1 MIKYI
6 VMAATAIVVAG
17 CAATG
22 PTGPKET
29 VVNANL
35 WNAGTAMAIITDK
48 DKIPAGKVTFRGAN
62 TSTDET
68 AHEML
73 VLKVDTDLPN
83 LPYDESTGRVPED
96 QIESLGEIPEIEP
109 GVSDEVTLDLAPGTY
124 LLFCNKP
131 GHFALNMK
139 TLIHVQ

>member
-1 MIKYI
+1 MIKYV
-6 VMAATAIVVAG
+6 VMAVAALTVAG

-22 PTGPKET
+22 PKDTAIN
-29 VVNANL
+29 VDM

-48 DKIPAGKVTFRGAN
+48 DTIPAGKVTFRGVN
-62 TSTDET
+62 ISTDET
-68 AHEML
+68 VHEML

-96 QIESLGEIPEIEP
+96 GIESLGEIPEIEP
-109 GVSDEVTLDLAPGTY
+109 GRTGELTLDLSPGTY

-139 TLIHVQ
+139 TLLHVK